1 MCVNTDSLQKSSVFS
16 SCTCKGPSARSLGKS
31 DALMAL
37 QKIDKEDWIHRYG
50 SFSRTAKLVATY
62 NDFVIKRWVDAHTN
76 LPFGARWSA
85 LKQMWLLKEQPSRQ
99 RQPSPQPEGF
109 LLPESAISQ
118 SLIEAYLAADYRVD
132 ADSPFTLKAGIL
144 SEPLA
149 QLVHRHQCDCA
160 AYLTACNPLGRD
172 VGDIENAARQAELGR
187 ELKGR
192 SLRFIDGVGLDSQSE
207 DAHKWPGEASFLVLG
222 LSLETSRALGCK
234 YEQNALIWCG
244 KDAVPR
250 LVLLR

>member
-1 MCVNTDSLQKSSVFS
+1 
-16 SCTCKGPSARSLGKS
+16 
-31 DALMAL
+31 MAL
-37 QKIDKEDWIHRYG
+37 QKIDKGDWIHRYG

-62 NDFVIKRWVDAHTN
+62 NKSFIKRWVDAHTN

-109 LLPESAISQ
+109 LLPESAISP

-132 ADSPFTLKAGIL
+132 AELPFTLKVDVF
-144 SEPLA
+144 SESLA
-149 QLVHRHQCDCA
+149 LLLQCHQCDCA
-160 AYLTACNPLGRD
+160 AYLTACNPLGQD
-172 VGDIENAARQAELGR
+172 VGDIENAARQAELGQ

-192 SLRFIDGVGLDSQSE
+192 SLRVIDGVGLDGQSE
-207 DAHKWPGEASFLVLG
+207 EVQKWPGEASFLVLG
-222 LSLETSRALGCK
+222 LSLEASRALGRK

-244 KDAVPR
+244 MDAVPQ